1 MPRYSEEQK
10 GEVLALLDAN
20 DGNLKKTRR
29 DIDWDHVPSRST
41 IRRWD
46 ENAQQPKGEPDR
58 AVAKSRHR
66 KKGELADRLQE
77 IAWNLARHIDSK
89 EKIDSATVS
98 QLTTA
103 FGTVVDK
110 MRLLREEATE
120 INEQRD
126 GDEHKRKLEQ
136 RLERLRSS
144 QDGPERQ

>member
-46 ENAQQPKGEPDR
+46 ESAQRPKGEPDR

-66 KKGELADRLQE
+66 KKGELADRLQD